1 MGNDETVVEVLS
13 QGEEKLMKILE
24 VIAKMEV
31 DAATEDA
38 EASEGYESPSGDL
51 PAYNIRVALPSQE
64 DEGMSES
71 DVDEEEGDDV
81 PDREQMKKMSNL
93 MLEKATKKTKKR
105 GGRRRRHND

>member
-1 MGNDETVVEVLS
+1 MGKLIKVLELITKVEADQS
-13 QGEEKLMKILE
+13 
-24 VIAKMEV
+24 
-31 DAATEDA
+31 TEAA
-38 EASEGYESPSGDL
+38 EADTGYESPSGDGDM

-105 GGRRRRHND
+105 GGRRRRGD